1 MGSNFVTELINREF
15 DDVEKH
21 HLMSKISNWNK
32 IQEYF
37 DTSPALEEISNCLA
51 IELQTKAR
59 PAICKRIH
67 QRMENVQ
74 RADRANAISLFIQ
87 SKN

>member
-1 MGSNFVTELINREF
+1 MGKNFVKELVNRKF
-15 DDVEKH
+15 GDVEKH

-37 DTSPALEEISNCLA
+37 DTSPDLKEISNCLA

-67 QRMENVQ
+67 QKMENVL
-74 RADRANAISLFIQ
+74 RAEHAAEISRFIQ
-87 SKN
+87 DK